1 MNVRTNRGFT
11 LVELLIVLVIVGIAA
26 VVISGACSM
35 NLSGRNHD
43 HAEQEAKRYVA
54 ALVDAGIDARFVGCV
69 DYDTDSPPDGYLACT
84 VVIDQQ
90 ARTIDCAG
98 DSLIADN
105 HGCKDYVAKVRVNQ
119 TINTFDTGSS
129 TPARGRR

>member
-11 LVELLIVLVIVGIAA
+11 LVELLIVLVVIGIAFGI
-26 VVISGACSM
+26 ISVACGM

-43 HAEQEAKRYVA
+43 HAEQEAKRYVS

-69 DYDTDSPPDGYLACT
+69 DYDTDDDGYLACT
-84 VVIDQQ
+84 VVIGEQ

-119 TINTFDTGSS
+119 TVNTFDTGSS
-129 TPARGRR
+129 TNSPRGRR